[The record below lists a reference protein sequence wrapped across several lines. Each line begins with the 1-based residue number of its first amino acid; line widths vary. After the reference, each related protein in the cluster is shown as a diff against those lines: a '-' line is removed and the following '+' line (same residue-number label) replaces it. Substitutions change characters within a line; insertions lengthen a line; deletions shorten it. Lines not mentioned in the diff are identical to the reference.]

1 MNKSFVNRLLL
12 GVIIIAIG
20 VLFLLKQTGQIEFDI
35 SIGYLFSTYW
45 PVILIFLGLQGL
57 LTASFSGPGAGWWGG
72 MMMLIG
78 FVFLGHN
85 LEWFT
90 WSIGDI
96 ISYVWPIAIILIG
109 INMIRRPKKNK
120 FDEPHNEWK
129 SYTGDDG
136 HVPPAP
142 PLHPDPTK
150 PKAGD
155 DEQHDYEEAG
165 SGASHMEDDSSEYA
179 NQKNHYENHLHN
191 HQKIYE
197 KHHHKHHNK
206 NHREQYWNHD
216 PNAQTRSGFI
226 GDIHIGHDYWELKP
240 MNISHFI
247 GDTVVDLTKAQI
259 PVGETKLCISSFIGD
274 VKVYVPNDYEVGIQV
289 VSSAFVG
296 DVKILGQHEGG
307 LFKNM
312 NIYSPEFKES
322 SKRIK
327 LMVSTFVGDVRV
339 TKVG

>member
-1 MNKSFVNRLLL
+1 MNKFFINRLLF
-12 GVIIIAIG
+12 GIFIIGIG
-20 VLFLLKQTGQIEFDI
+20 ILFLLKQTGQIEFDVN
-35 SIGYLFSTYW
+35 IGQLLSTYW

-57 LTASFSGPGAGWWGG
+57 LTTGFNGPASGWWGAG
-72 MMMLIG
+72 MMLMG

-85 LEWFT
+85 LDWFT

-96 ISYVWPIAIILIG
+96 ISYIWPIAIILVG
-109 INMIRRPKKNK
+109 INMIRRPKKDSSNYDSPK
-120 FDEPHNEWK
+120 NEWK
-129 SYTGDDG
+129 SYTGNDG

-150 PKAGD
+150 PKAED
-155 DEQHDYEEAG
+155 DVQHAYESE
-165 SGASHMEDDSSEYA
+165 SSYKEEDSSEYEEVPSYKKHY
-179 NQKNHYENHLHN
+179 QKHLDHHRKKHYH
-191 HQKIYE
+191 
-197 KHHHKHHNK
+197 KHHHK
-206 NHREQYWNHD
+206 NHREEYWNHD

-240 MNISHFI
+240 MNIAHFI

-259 PVGETKLCISSFIGD
+259 AVGETKLCISSFIGD
-274 VKVYVPNDYEVGIQV
+274 VKVYVPNDYEIGIQV

-296 DVKILGQHEGG
+296 DVKILGQQEGG

-312 NIYSPEFKES
+312 NIYSPDYKEAT
-322 SKRIK
+322 KRIK
-327 LMVSTFVGDVRV
+327 LVVSTFIGDVRV